1 MTTPTWQAA
10 TTGQLPKANQVN
22 QYLGAHQA
30 QLIYTG
36 VQKAAQNTAGVGN
49 TNTNGLYIAQS
60 FTTAVGQTTIGYV
73 NLTVSTTGG
82 FIGLTPATVSIY
94 TNAAA
99 APSVLVKSMIA
110 TAEHVSASPAIVTY
124 PLPVTGLTA
133 STTYWIVMAAAGD
146 ASHFYGWHRSNQVSG
161 ASTSVNGTAWSAQAY
176 GMLFQVYDQTI
187 VPPVVASWEDNGA
200 AWMWF
205 SFNGDGTLAEISEYT
220 SGQTATGYSQSFRD
234 VAYSADGSITSI
246 L

>member
-10 TTGQLPKANQVN
+10 TAGQLPKADQVN
-22 QYLGAHQA
+22 QYLGTHQA

-36 VQKAAQNTAGVGN
+36 TQKAAQNTAGVGN

-60 FTTAVGQTTIGYV
+60 FATAVGQTTIGYV

-82 FIGLTPATVSIY
+82 LTGLAPTTVSIY
-94 TNAAA
+94 TNVAG
-99 APSVLVKSMIA
+99 APGTLVKSMTA
-110 TAEHVSASPAIVTY
+110 TGEHVAASPVIVTY

-176 GMLFQVYDQTI
+176 GMLYQVYDQTI
-187 VPPVVASWEDNGA
+187 TPPVVASWEDDGA
-200 AWMWF
+200 RWVWF
-205 SFNGDGTLAEISEYT
+205 SFNVDGTLTEISEYT

-234 VAYSADGSITSI
+234 FAYSADGSITSI
-246 L
+246 T